1 MPSNPFAAVT
11 EECGA
16 ARERLAQGFETR
28 RRLRRLISGIDDTI
42 RCCEDL
48 HLCRRGTVLRH
59 LGIVLRRDGRV
70 VRAHCVE
77 RTALRALPVLR
88 LRHLGV
94 GTGPG
99 LLRQR
104 CSCRRVS
111 RRLMGFGVLVLV
123 AVAVAGCGSGV
134 PEGDANTHL
143 APATGA
149 ATTSGRASSSSPPG
163 DTPCLAQVTSE
174 DPLTAFGATF
184 AAWSAHHEVDPNRPD
199 FFLPF
204 LNDGVDRYTRVR
216 CTGTGRVV
224 GYYLNFAP
232 PVTLEAGKRA
242 FRAELP
248 ADAVLVY
255 DTVDNGCA
263 HIQYRSAA
271 LARALGAADPDGVA
285 DAAIIL
291 PYDPAQQSAV
301 STIFIDSQVPL
312 TEKPTT
318 C

>member
-1 MPSNPFAAVT
+1 M
-11 EECGA
+11 
-16 ARERLAQGFETR
+16 
-28 RRLRRLISGIDDTI
+28 
-42 RCCEDL
+42 
-48 HLCRRGTVLRH
+48 
-59 LGIVLRRDGRV
+59 
-70 VRAHCVE
+70 
-77 RTALRALPVLR
+77 
-88 LRHLGV
+88 
-94 GTGPG
+94 G
-99 LLRQR
+99 L
-104 CSCRRVS
+104 
-111 RRLMGFGVLVLV
+111 GVLVLV
-123 AVAVAGCGSGV
+123 TVAGCGSAV

-143 APATGA
+143 PPATGA
-149 ATTSGRASSSSPPG
+149 ATTSGPASTSSPPG
-163 DTPCLAQVTSE
+163 APCLAQVTSD

-216 CTGTGRVV
+216 CTGAGRVI

-255 DTVDNGCA
+255 DTVDYGCA

-271 LARALGAADPDGVA
+271 LAGALGAADPDGVA

-301 STIFIDSQVPL
+301 STVFIDAQVAL
-312 TEKPTT
+312 TKKPTT